1 MIFGI
6 SGNTTKGMVR
16 GVIPEL
22 LNWLDDRKIG
32 YILESELLEFLNL
45 AHVHKRT
52 SLETLGEKCDVVLTF
67 GGDGTLLAT
76 ARAVGPSGVPIL
88 GVNLGGLGFLT
99 EVVIEELYTALENII
114 QQKYKVLDRVVL
126 ESTIKFEGQFKKHF
140 ALNDVVIDR
149 DGFSRMFRVDV
160 FINEEFV
167 NTYLGDG
174 IIIATPTGSTAYS
187 LSSGGPIVVPS
198 LDCMIITPIC
208 QHSLGVRP
216 LVIPDDSIIRVVP
229 HLEGRIVT
237 VSVDGQVNQQFVK
250 ACDIEI
256 TIRRAEHNIRWIQNK
271 NRTFYDLLRTKL
283 SWGSDQ
289 RMF

>member
-6 SGNTTKGMVR
+6 SGNATKGMVR
-16 GVIPEL
+16 GLIPEL
-22 LNWLDDRKIG
+22 LNWLVERKIG
-32 YILESELLEFLNL
+32 YILDDELRQFISLNQSHTSTNLEN
-45 AHVHKRT
+45 
-52 SLETLGEKCDVVLTF
+52 LGEKCDVVLTF
-67 GGDGTLLAT
+67 GGDGTLLST
-76 ARAVGPSGVPIL
+76 ARAVGASGVPIL

-99 EVVIEELYTALENII
+99 EVAIDELYSTLENII
-114 QQKYKVLDRVVL
+114 ENKYKVLDRVVL
-126 ESTIKFEGQFKKHF
+126 EASIAFEGQIKNHF

-216 LVIPDDSIIRVVP
+216 LVIPDCSVIRVVP

-256 TIRRAEHNIRWIQNK
+256 TIRRAKHNIRWIQNEK
-271 NRTFYDLLRTKL
+271 RTFYDLLRTKL
-283 SWGSDQ
+283 NWGSDQ

>member
-22 LNWLDDRKIG
+22 LNWLEERKIS
-32 YILESELLEFLNL
+32 YILDKELLRFLSLSQIHQSTNL
-45 AHVHKRT
+45 
-52 SLETLGEKCDVVLTF
+52 ENLGEESDVVLTF

-76 ARAVGPSGVPIL
+76 ARAVGASGVPIL

-99 EVVIEELYTALENII
+99 EVAFEELYSTLENILHNDFTM
-114 QQKYKVLDRVVL
+114 LDRIVL
-126 ESTIKFEGQFKKHF
+126 EATIQFEGQKKKHF

-187 LSSGGPIVVPS
+187 LSSGGPIVVPT

-208 QHSLGVRP
+208 QHSLSVRP
-216 LVIPDDSIIRVVP
+216 LVIPDTSCIRVVP

-237 VSVDGQVNQQFVK
+237 VSVDGQINQQFVK
-250 ACDIEI
+250 TCDIEI
-256 TIRRAEHNIRWIQNK
+256 VIRRAEYNIRWIQNRR
-271 NRTFYDLLRTKL
+271 RTFYDLLRTKL
-283 SWGSDQ
+283 NWGSDQ

>member
-6 SGNTTKGMVR
+6 SGNTTKGMVQ

-22 LNWLDDRKIG
+22 LNWLNERNIG
-32 YILESELLEFLNL
+32 CIVDSELLQFIKLS
-45 AHVHKRT
+45 HVHK
-52 SLETLGEKCDVVLTF
+52 SSELETLGEKCDVVLTF

-76 ARAVGPSGVPIL
+76 ARAVGASGVPIL

-99 EVVIEELYTALENII
+99 EVVIDELYTTLENII
-114 QQKYKVLDRVVL
+114 NHKYKVLDRIVL
-126 ESTIKFEGQFKKHF
+126 ESTINFEGQKKKHF
-140 ALNDVVIDR
+140 ALNDIVIDR

-187 LSSGGPIVVPS
+187 LSSGGPIVVPT

-216 LVIPDDSIIRVVP
+216 LVIPDTSVIRVVP

-237 VSVDGQVNQQFVK
+237 ISVDGQVSQQFVK

-256 TIRRAEHNIRWIQNK
+256 VIRRAGHNIRWIQNEK
-271 NRTFYDLLRTKL
+271 RTFYDLLRTKL